1 MKFKILAILQWASA
15 LFFTTIILAAIVKGN
30 IPIPEG
36 EKDIFLVGWFVGLG
50 SGFLMAAI
58 AIYVLFNLGVKNWK
72 K

>member
-1 MKFKILAILQWASA
+1 MKFKILAILQWAFA
-15 LFFTTIILAAIVKGN
+15 VFFTTIISAAIIKGN

-36 EKDIFLVGWFVGLG
+36 EEDIFLVGWFVGLG

-58 AIYVLFNLGVKNWK
+58 AIYVLFKLGIKNWK